1 MGGKAVPQGRWL
13 GSAVVLLG
21 AVGAG
26 LLIGEDPLREG
37 AASRRDAL
45 TPCVNRVCGRG
56 HPIYITPMQI
66 DITRM

>member
-1 MGGKAVPQGRWL
+1 L

-56 HPIYITPMQI
+56 HPIYIHP
-66 DITRM
+66 DAN